1 MNTGGVTLN
10 MACFHIKHYLKVK
23 DFIHPN
29 IICNIDHYRKGNLV
43 KLPEFHGCGLR
54 NKNGF
59 NKRVDYKRGFQ
70 CILATS
76 KPNWRKTKN
85 KYKIQRV
92 YNTRYK
98 SQYNIGYLAKVK
110 GHFYFNYRTKEY
122 EYQPNLKN

>member
-10 MACFHIKHYLKVK
+10 MACFHVKHYLKVK

-29 IICNIDHYRKGNLV
+29 ILCNIDHYRKGNLV

-92 YNTRYK
+92 YNARYK
-98 SQYNIGYLAKVK
+98 SHRIIEQ
-110 GHFYFNYRTKEY
+110 
-122 EYQPNLKN
+122 KNTSINQI

>member
-29 IICNIDHYRKGNLV
+29 ILCNIDHYRKGNLV

-98 SQYNIGYLAKVK
+98 SHRIIEQ
-110 GHFYFNYRTKEY
+110 
-122 EYQPNLKN
+122 KNTSISQI